1 MTGARP
7 PRWLPVAVVAAA
19 LVGVV
24 VAWWIFGMV
33 AAG

>member
-7 PRWLPVAVVAAA
+7 PRWLPVTVVAAV

>member
-7 PRWLPVAVVAAA
+7 PRWLPIAVAAA
-19 LVGVV
+19 VLVGMA